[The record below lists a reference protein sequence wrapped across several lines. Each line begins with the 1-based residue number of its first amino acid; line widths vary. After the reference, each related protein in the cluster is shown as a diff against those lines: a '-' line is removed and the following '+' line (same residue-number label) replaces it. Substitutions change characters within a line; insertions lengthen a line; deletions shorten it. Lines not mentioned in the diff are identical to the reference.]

1 MYVDFLLDIFEQ
13 NARTD
18 AIIWHNEAY
27 RYAELTGSYRESRA
41 WLSSQGL
48 QPGTVVSLEADF
60 SRRSVAL
67 LLALIEC
74 GCIVVPLT
82 AALGS
87 KKEEFRRIAEVECA
101 IRVDSQ
107 DLPSFQFTGSSAAHR
122 LLRDL
127 KGAGRPGLI
136 VFSSGSTGVNKA
148 ILHEFLPL
156 LDKFRTHRTAPKRIF
171 TFLLF
176 DHLGGINTL
185 LYALS
190 NSCCVVTVN
199 ERNPDVVAQAIE
211 RHRVQILP
219 ASPTF
224 LNLFIFSEAWKRYD
238 LSSLELVTYGTEPM
252 PVSVLTRFREL
263 LPGVK
268 LQQTYGLSELGVL
281 RSRSKSSDS
290 LWVKVGGEGFK
301 WRVVNGVLQVKA
313 ESAMLGYLNAP
324 SPFTDDGWFDT
335 GDIVEQDGEYVRF
348 LGRRSEVINVGGQ
361 KVFPAEV
368 ESVLLEM
375 QNVEEALVAGEAHPL
390 TGQIVRA
397 IVRLSLPEAIEDF
410 RKRMREFCGARL
422 PKYKIPQK
430 VVISDQVL
438 HSSRLKKA
446 RASTLAQVG
455 APASLDVNCET

>member
-1 MYVDFLLDIFEQ
+1 
-13 NARTD
+13 
-18 AIIWHNEAY
+18 
-27 RYAELTGSYRESRA
+27 
-41 WLSSQGL
+41 
-48 QPGTVVSLEADF
+48 
-60 SRRSVAL
+60 
-67 LLALIEC
+67 
-74 GCIVVPLT
+74 
-82 AALGS
+82 
-87 KKEEFRRIAEVECA
+87 
-101 IRVDSQ
+101 
-107 DLPSFQFTGSSAAHR
+107 
-122 LLRDL
+122 
-127 KGAGRPGLI
+127 
-136 VFSSGSTGVNKA
+136 
-148 ILHEFLPL
+148 
-156 LDKFRTHRTAPKRIF
+156 
-171 TFLLF
+171 
-176 DHLGGINTL
+176 
-185 LYALS
+185 
-190 NSCCVVTVN
+190 VTVN